1 MVEHLVDL
9 IGRHLV
15 FSDQVEDDRRVDVSA
30 TRSHY
35 ESLKGCEAHAGVD

>member
-15 FSDQVEDDRRVDVSA
+15 FSDQVEDDRWVDVSA
-30 TRSHY
+30 ARSHY
-35 ESLKGCEAHAGVD
+35 ESLKGREAHAGVD